1 MDDSKGSQIYNYFG
15 NGIVP
20 YNVVIDRSG
29 RLIYSES
36 GFKKKEIVNVI
47 ELALKTPK
55 INKVNIKKKNLK
67 AHYKTRYVKLKE
79 NKGSEF

>member
-1 MDDSKGSQIYNYFG
+1 MDDSKGRQIYNYFG
-15 NGIVP
+15 DGIVT

-55 INKVNIKKKNLK
+55 INKVNIKKKNRILYSK
-67 AHYKTRYVKLKE
+67 PK
-79 NKGSEF
+79 

>member
-1 MDDSKGSQIYNYFG
+1 MKKTSKSLNSKKIWNKYKA
-15 NGIVP
+15 
-20 YNVVIDRSG
+20 S
-29 RLIYSES
+29 
-36 GFKKKEIVNVI
+36 FKKKEIVNVI

-67 AHYKTRYVKLKE
+67 AHYKTRYEKLKE